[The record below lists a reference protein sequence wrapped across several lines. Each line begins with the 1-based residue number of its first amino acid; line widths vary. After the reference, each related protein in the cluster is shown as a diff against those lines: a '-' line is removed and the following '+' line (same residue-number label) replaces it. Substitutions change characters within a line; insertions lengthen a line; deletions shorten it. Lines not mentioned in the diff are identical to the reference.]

1 MSIAIEKAKE
11 CGTGMVAATK
21 SRHYGAAGYYALM
34 AVPYD
39 MIGLALSNSPPLV
52 APTFGR
58 ARMLGT
64 NPLAVAVPTAS
75 GHPFLLDM
83 ATSAASHGKF
93 EVARR
98 EGKPLPPTW
107 GADEEGNPS
116 TDMTRI
122 MSRGWLLPLGSTPEA
137 ASYKGYDL
145 AMVVDILSGVL
156 SGLGP
161 SLHVEYVK
169 HEVGHFFGALRI
181 DGFRPADEFKAMMA
195 EMLHEFRSAP
205 TVEGAERVLVAG
217 QREFETRNERLANG
231 IPLHASVAAGLRRL
245 AEEVGVPMPE
255 PLASGPSGT

>member
-1 MSIAIEKAKE
+1 
-11 CGTGMVAATK
+11 
-21 SRHYGAAGYYALM
+21 M
-34 AVPYD
+34 AVPHD
-39 MIGLALSNSPPLV
+39 MIGLAFTNSPPFV
-52 APTFGR
+52 APTYGR

-64 NPLAVAVPTAS
+64 NPIAVAAPAGS

-93 EVARR
+93 EVAGR
-98 EGKPLPPTW
+98 EGKPIPLTW

-116 TDMTRI
+116 NDMARI

-156 SGLGP
+156 SGAGL
-161 SLHVEYVK
+161 SLHIHYIK

-181 DGFRPADEFKAMMA
+181 DGFRPADEFKAMMD
-195 EMLHEFRSAP
+195 EMLHAFQSAP

-217 QREFETRNERLANG
+217 QREFETREERLVHG
-231 IPLHASVAAGLRRL
+231 IPLHASVVGSLRRL
-245 AEEVGVPMPE
+245 AEEVGLPLPE
-255 PLASGPSGT
+255 PLG